1 MWRNPTCFL
10 MHTQQ
15 ATHLFQSDAS
25 LAQGRDRAA
34 KAQRTASGDAYG
46 SPIWLGMHGSAKLDG
61 SDAPPS
67 IDLARLA
74 ERAAGADGG
83 VHKVIAA
90 HRPSNTSS
98 PFLWT
103 AESGRVARCTHLET
117 GRVVQLVSGHA
128 GPVSGLATWSVSDH
142 RAFVCTASWDRC
154 IRVWP
159 VLPGKRP
166 PCLVKLDHAGNDLLK
181 ALCVDPV
188 HRILYAGGND
198 KTVRAWDLAPFSKWA
213 QDLDDAAWEA
223 LASVPATCPIPTVL
237 GVLQG
242 QHTRP
247 IVCISTL
254 PPPPHGAAVAHDVPE
269 SGTVFSADSMGRIL
283 QASPH
288 LTVVRELNGHE
299 TSVNAIKPV
308 WREADEVW
316 TADVWTASSDQSVR
330 CFPLSTQKDKQVRL
344 GARTSHAGDVLGS
357 QPPIYATHMIPL
369 PCKAHTVLPIRD
381 EIVLVGMEDGTL
393 QVYRDGQPGALLDG
407 HWHNVTYAGMWTAHQ
422 AYIVTASLDGT
433 VRRWPVSMLEG
444 HMPETPAAVAL
455 TAEEEAELAE
465 LMEEEA

>member
-1 MWRNPTCFL
+1 
-10 MHTQQ
+10 MHTSQ

-34 KAQRTASGDAYG
+34 KAQRTASGAEHG

-67 IDLARLA
+67 IDMARLA

-90 HRPSNTSS
+90 HRPNDTSS
-98 PFLWT
+98 PFIWT

-154 IRVWP
+154 IRIWP

-166 PCLVKLDHAGNDLLK
+166 PCLVKLDEAGADLLK

-188 HRILYAGGND
+188 HCILYAGGND
-198 KTVRAWDLAPFSKWA
+198 KTVRAWNLAPLSKWA
-213 QDLDDAAWEA
+213 HDLDDAAWAA
-223 LASVPATCPIPTVL
+223 LATVPAPCPVPTVR
-237 GVLQG
+237 GALQG

-254 PPPPHGAAVAHDVPE
+254 PPPPHGAVVANDVPE
-269 SGTVFSADSMGRIL
+269 PGTVFSADSMGRVL
-283 QASPH
+283 QVTPH
-288 LTVVRELNGHE
+288 LSVVRELNGHE
-299 TSVNAIKPV
+299 TSVNDIKPV
-308 WREADEVW
+308 WREEDDTWMAH
-316 TADVWTASSDQSVR
+316 VWTASSDQSVR
-330 CFPLSTQKDKQVRL
+330 CFPLSLQKDMPARW
-344 GARTSHAGDVLGS
+344 GARSSHAGDVLGS
-357 QPPIYATHMIPL
+357 QPPVYATHMIPV
-369 PCKAHTVLPIRD
+369 PCKAHAVLPLRDETVLI
-381 EIVLVGMEDGTL
+381 GMEDGTL
-393 QVYRDGQPGALLDG
+393 QVYRDDQPEAALDG
-407 HWHNVTYAGMWTAHQ
+407 HWHNVTYAGLWTTPQ
-422 AYIVTASLDGT
+422 AYVVTASLDGT
-433 VRRWPVSMLEG
+433 VRRWPLSMLEG
-444 HMPETPAAVAL
+444 HMPETPAAAAL

-465 LMEEEA
+465 LMEGEV